1 MVWYRIDKKRTTED
15 LLKLSIGWLK
25 KHDCLMEKAIV
36 NGELTWKRSSGLC
49 PPKEIASVMYFTN
62 FIGENR
68 SITLSYT
75 YNDKENIR
83 FEIPVVCSF
92 PHYGGKRYW
101 FVCPRCGRKVAFL
114 YGGKYFWCR
123 QCQNLS
129 YPTQQM
135 GFLGRM
141 FEKSRKYEERV
152 LDDGRRKR
160 WVHHSTLE
168 KYMGKAEYYEKLGLV
183 AMYRTFNS
191 KM

>member
-1 MVWYRIDKKRTTED
+1 MIKKRTTED

-25 KHDCLMEKAIV
+25 THNYLRENSIINGNLIWNRMLGEEYTREIGSV
-36 NGELTWKRSSGLC
+36 NFMS
-49 PPKEIASVMYFTN
+49 N

-101 FVCPRCGRKVAFL
+101 FLCPRCGRKVAFL
-114 YGGKYFWCR
+114 YSGKYFWCR
-123 QCQNLS
+123 KCQNLS

-135 GFLGRM
+135 GLLGRM
-141 FEKSRKYEERV
+141 LEKSKKYEEKV
-152 LDDGRRKR
+152 LDNGGKKR
-160 WVHHSTLE
+160 WVHHTTFE
-168 KYMGKAEYYEKLGLV
+168 KYMDKAEYYERLGLI
-183 AMYRTFNS
+183 AMYKIF
-191 KM
+191 KKI

>member
-25 KHDCLMEKAIV
+25 KHNCLQENAII
-36 NGELTWKRSSGLC
+36 NGGLTWKRTSGLC
-49 PPKEIASVMYFTN
+49 LPREIASVTYFAN
-62 FIGENR
+62 FIGENK

-75 YNDKENIR
+75 YNDKESIR
-83 FEIPVVCSF
+83 LDISVVCSF

-101 FVCPRCGRKVAFL
+101 FLCPRCGRKVAFL

-123 QCQNLS
+123 KCQNLS

-141 FEKSRKYEERV
+141 LEKSKKYEEKV
-152 LDDGRRKR
+152 FDNGRRKR
-160 WVHHSTLE
+160 WLHNATFE
-168 KYMGKAEYYEKLGLV
+168 KYMDKAEYYERISLIE
-183 AMYRTFNS
+183 MYKTF
-191 KM
+191 KRI